1 MATTALGTT
10 TASNPAPSSDPYA
23 EQNKAIKQQN
33 AQNQQAWQSQQP
45 MVDGNNQSNFIP
57 LNKNAYN
64 VQNQQM
70 NTTMG
75 NDAVLQ
81 KLQGTALNQ
90 QQPSSMPLLQQKTN
104 DLLANPNQNY
114 NPVAYNQMQMEQFD
128 RDQSK
133 AMEAARQQ
141 LGDTSQSGEL
151 KNEFLKNLLTTN
163 QNRSDKKIQ
172 LDYDAMQKEQENL
185 LAALG
190 QGRSQAQLENDTT
203 AANIGNLVS
212 ARGAAEGER
221 AQNQQQSN
229 DLQKMAVQN
238 TYDVAMKNMDTDS
251 QKMLTEL
258 KGKIDEGTQIRDQD
272 WKSAEA
278 VLDREQAIALQKGD
292 RDTAMAIE
300 TLKGEISAKAQESE
314 QRHQNTQRELTQIY
328 NTNERL
334 DIQNY
339 ETNMKYIDNELYAQR
354 SQGDAEI
361 AKTLKTLDAQ
371 LEEAKANGD
380 VTRTNTINAYKAQLE
395 ADAAK
400 TAFNNTKEA
409 MNLQAQI
416 DEAKAVN
423 DQGRVKELET
433 LKAAQAETFA
443 QNRAA
448 EATVAAQKKFDYDW
462 LMQNNDYSHDEKM
475 ANITAEIAESKAQKD
490 DVRTRNLM
498 SLQASIDFDKMNREQ
513 GHEIAIENLRGQIAS
528 ASAAKD
534 FEYATALKAQ
544 EIKATVEEAAK
555 DRAIQL
561 SELAL
566 KQDAAVYQRYEQM
579 KATDPAGAAKYLR
592 SELAKKGINYN
603 PVDAYEQAKNSLAVD
618 FKLAQDQWL
627 QTHKDLQGFNESY
640 NNSMYGDKTQE
651 EVIDQIVTGQLT
663 YQQLKNN
670 PIALKEAQQNAPTW
684 EPAQKEE
691 GFGSGSKM
699 MFQSVPEM
707 NTPFKYGQGTVMRT
721 SDVMTKKVV
730 GDDDLQYF
738 TAVDLSS
745 GKTITITTHQ

>member
-314 QRHQNTQRELTQIY
+314 QRHQNIQRELTQIY
-328 NTNERL
+328 NTSERL

-339 ETNMKYIDNELYAQR
+339 ETNMKYLDNDLYAIR

-361 AKTLKTLDAQ
+361 EKTLRTLDAQ
-371 LEEAKANGD
+371 LEEAKADKD
-380 VTRTNTINAYKAQLE
+380 VDRTNAINKYKSILE

-433 LKAAQAETFA
+433 LKATQAETFA
-443 QNRAA
+443 KSRAA
-448 EATVAAQKKFDYDW
+448 ETAIAAQKKFDYDW
-462 LMQNNDYSHDEKM
+462 LMQNNDFAQEEKM
-475 ANITAEIAESKAQKD
+475 AKLGAELEEAKANGDKT
-490 DVRTRNLM
+490 RTEQLM
-498 SLQASIDFDKMNREQ
+498 TLQLSIDFQKMQREQ
-513 GHEIAIENLRGQIAS
+513 GYEVAIENLRGRIAS
-528 ASAAKD
+528 AASSQD
-534 FEYATALKAQ
+534 FEQATALKAQ

-670 PIALKEAQQNAPTW
+670 PIALKEAQENAPTW
-684 EPAQKEE
+684 KPDQKEE

>member
-314 QRHQNTQRELTQIY
+314 QRHQNIQRELTQIY
-328 NTNERL
+328 NTSERL

-339 ETNMKYIDNELYAQR
+339 ETNMKYLDNDLYAIR

-361 AKTLKTLDAQ
+361 EKTLRTLDAQ
-371 LEEAKANGD
+371 LEEAKADKD
-380 VTRTNTINAYKAQLE
+380 VDRTNAINKYKSILE

-433 LKAAQAETFA
+433 LKATQAETFA
-443 QNRAA
+443 KSRAA
-448 EATVAAQKKFDYDW
+448 EAAIAAQKKFDYDW
-462 LMQNNDYSHDEKM
+462 LMQNNDFTQEEKM
-475 ANITAEIAESKAQKD
+475 AKLGAELEEAKANGDKT
-490 DVRTRNLM
+490 RTEQLM
-498 SLQASIDFDKMNREQ
+498 TLQLSIDFQKMQREQ
-513 GHEIAIENLRGQIAS
+513 GYEVAIENLRGRIAS
-528 ASAAKD
+528 AASSQD
-534 FEYATALKAQ
+534 FEQATALKAQ

-691 GFGSGSKM
+691 GYGSGSKM

>member
-528 ASAAKD
+528 AASSQD
-534 FEYATALKAQ
+534 FEQATALKAQ

-691 GFGSGSKM
+691 GYGSGSKM